1 MLLTKIENYEIFRP
15 KCNFSREVVHGIAK
29 LTTDISPV
37 FPYLNAELGAWD
49 YDTRNQV
56 ILLKLT
62 DGKWITLQP
71 QEIAIRGARDQEESR
86 ALLEWIKG
94 QINEIWERREQIE
107 PRYQSQAGLKILEI
121 LKLLPRTNCR
131 ACGYQTCMAFAT
143 ALREGE
149 IALDNCPPLQEDK
162 YKEQRE
168 KLTAYLQ
175 SYGWRPLDT

>member
-1 MLLTKIENYEIFRP
+1 MLLDEIENFEIFRP
-15 KCNFSREVVHGIAK
+15 KCNFSRAVVHSIAK

-37 FPYLNAELGAWD
+37 FPYLHAELGAWD
-49 YDTRNQV
+49 YDPRNQV

-71 QEIAIRGARDQEESR
+71 HEIAIRGARDKEESQ
-86 ALLEWIKG
+86 ALLAWIKG
-94 QINEIWERREQIE
+94 QINDIWERRELIE

-131 ACGYQTCMAFAT
+131 ACGYQTCMAYVT

-149 IALDNCPPLQEDK
+149 TSLENCPPLWEEKYRDK
-162 YKEQRE
+162 RE
-168 KLTAYLQ
+168 KLASYLE
-175 SYGWRPLDT
+175 SYGWRPLDA